1 LPESKKFAYV
11 TMAVVVFC
19 WGYEYIAAKATLAVI
34 APLPLICIKY
44 AVSFV
49 MLLIIKLAVD
59 RRFPFALRDLPLL
72 IVCSLSG
79 ELLYYTCEYNAM
91 SYLPVSVISI
101 VLSTVPAVSVA
112 IEFFLYKRRANK
124 FIITFIAV
132 GVFGVVLVI
141 GGDLSLFFSGS
152 GIGYLFVFGAVFCWN
167 IYNFSTAG
175 LTGKYKTL
183 DLTLY
188 QTTCT
193 VLLSLPFL
201 LHAPPPAS
209 AFTPF
214 VIFGVLYLG
223 IISGGLTLFLY
234 VNALARLGPTPVS
247 IMSNMLPVTTTFF
260 GTLLLGE
267 HIFPL
272 QFAGGAIVVIAGI
285 VVIREKDKLDS
296 SRAGR

>member
-1 LPESKKFAYV
+1 
-11 TMAVVVFC
+11 MALVVFC
-19 WGYEYIAAKATLAVI
+19 WGYEYIAAKAALAVI
-34 APLPLICIKY
+34 SPLPLICVKFT
-44 AVSFV
+44 VSFV
-49 MLLIIKLAVD
+49 MLIIVKCIAD

-72 IVCSLSG
+72 IVCSVSG

-101 VLSTVPAVSVA
+101 VLATVPAVSVA
-112 IEFFLYKRRANK
+112 IEFFLYKRRANRL
-124 FIITFIAV
+124 IIIGIAV
-132 GVFGVVLVI
+132 GIVGVVFVI
-141 GGDLSLFFSGS
+141 GGDMAAFFTGS

-167 IYNFSTAG
+167 IYNFATAG
-175 LTGKYKTL
+175 LTGKYKAL
-183 DLTLY
+183 DLSLY
-188 QTTCT
+188 QTVCT

-201 LHAPPPAS
+201 LHMPPPAF

-223 IISGGLTLFLY
+223 LVSGGLTLMLY

-267 HIFPL
+267 RILPL
-272 QFAGGAIVVIAGI
+272 QFVGGAVVVIAGI
-285 VVIREKDKLDS
+285 IVIWEKDKLDAA
-296 SRAGR
+296 RTDR

>member
-1 LPESKKFAYV
+1 
-11 TMAVVVFC
+11 MAVVVFC
-19 WGYEYIAAKATLAVI
+19 WGYEYIAAKAALAVI

-44 AVSFV
+44 TVSFV
-49 MLLIIKLAVD
+49 MLLLIKLAID
-59 RRFPFALRDLPLL
+59 RRFHFALRDLPLL
-72 IVCSLSG
+72 IVCSVSG

-112 IEFFLYKRRANK
+112 IEFFLYKRRANRPVV
-124 FIITFIAV
+124 IGVAV
-132 GVFGVVLVI
+132 GIVGVVLVI
-141 GGDLSLFFSGS
+141 GVDLTAFLSES

-167 IYNFSTAG
+167 IYNFATAG
-175 LTGKYKTL
+175 LTDKYKTL

-188 QTTCT
+188 QTACT

-223 IISGGLTLFLY
+223 LISGGMTLFLY

-267 HIFPL
+267 RILPL
-272 QFAGGAIVVIAGI
+272 QFVGGAIVVIAGI
-285 VVIREKDKLDS
+285 IVIWEKDKLDVA
-296 SRAGR
+296 RTRK